1 MCTRRSS
8 RKESGRRGVAR
19 RVETPQCDTRSYYRN
34 GKLEGC
40 NLLIF
45 YFALAVRL
53 VPPVIATAN
62 QVFVLL
68 ATFQCSLFS
77 RPIPTMCFFLFS
89 GVVPERAS
97 EVAAYG
103 DKTGKQDGGQVFTGR
118 LPGDGHVPRSYGI
131 HPVIATTQPA
141 LQRHGRP
148 AQPELHG
155 LPITPAL
162 RHMSAVREPTLGSV
176 AFLLDRWKL
185 ERLTCGFGRLVLN
198 I

>member
-1 MCTRRSS
+1 
-8 RKESGRRGVAR
+8 
-19 RVETPQCDTRSYYRN
+19 
-34 GKLEGC
+34 
-40 NLLIF
+40 
-45 YFALAVRL
+45 
-53 VPPVIATAN
+53 
-62 QVFVLL
+62 
-68 ATFQCSLFS
+68 
-77 RPIPTMCFFLFS
+77 MCFFLFS